1 VTDLAGYYDESYP
14 PSLWGGGT
22 PGVPDPHI
30 DTLAPSSGSAAAG
43 PITITVTGSNFEAG
57 SVVEVDQAPVTT
69 AFVSATSLTATYD
82 PSTTGTKLFTVR
94 NPNEEESNSVPF
106 TVAAEAEEE
115 QQVEQTETDGE
126 DYSS

>member
-1 VTDLAGYYDESYP
+1 MTDLARYYDESYP

-30 DTLAPSSGSAAAG
+30 DSLAPNSGSAAAG
-43 PITITVTGSNFEAG
+43 PIAVTVTGTNFEAG
-57 SVVEVDQAPVTT
+57 SVVEVDQAALATT
-69 AFVSATSLTATYD
+69 FVSATSLTTSYD
-82 PSTTGTKLFTVR
+82 PATVGTKLFTVR

-106 TVAAEAEEE
+106 TVAAEVEEE
-115 QQVEQTETDGE
+115 PEVEETETDTG